1 MMVVSAEDRG
11 AGDGR
16 REGSCRR
23 SYPFVKVTP
32 RWCDAWVQAGSDET
46 LAPTWANQRYDRI
59 LFRRERACETN
70 LFAGGFHLIPR
81 DKSDHHAV
89 SCTLCIPPEDLC
101 GETQP
106 PPGVAY
112 PHRRGLR
119 VCRRPTRCQACAKVE
134 PSTAHDAGG
143 PLYYCGKCFE
153 KPRIPPDEAALVE
166 DERRRNLWRLCMSRN
181 SKYIN
186 GHIPVVA
193 IFLGAN
199 MDAQAVVTTKG
210 AADYVAKYI
219 SKYGSGQS
227 VNARIG
233 SLLDDI
239 ITKLPEGK
247 KTTVASILAKAFV
260 ATSVPDSLCALE
272 AWHVLFD
279 LGRVICTRGVIG
291 GLYVREWRRACEVG
305 GGWVVEGDGV
315 GSPLSF
321 QSGVV
326 HTIQASCLC
335 KRMPPVRCDGLT

>member
-1 MMVVSAEDRG
+1 M
-11 AGDGR
+11 
-16 REGSCRR
+16 
-23 SYPFVKVTP
+23 
-32 RWCDAWVQAGSDET
+32 
-46 LAPTWANQRYDRI
+46 AN
-59 LFRRERACETN
+59 T
-70 LFAGGFHLIPR
+70 
-81 DKSDHHAV
+81 
-89 SCTLCIPPEDLC
+89 
-101 GETQP
+101 
-106 PPGVAY
+106 
-112 PHRRGLR
+112 
-119 VCRRPTRCQACAKVE
+119 
-134 PSTAHDAGG
+134 
-143 PLYYCGKCFE
+143 
-153 KPRIPPDEAALVE
+153 
-166 DERRRNLWRLCMSRN
+166 
-181 SKYIN
+181 
-186 GHIPVVA
+186 
-193 IFLGAN
+193 
-199 MDAQAVVTTKG
+199 DAQAVVTTKG

-219 SKYGSGQS
+219 SKYGAGQS

-247 KTTVASILAKAFV
+247 KTTVSSILAKAFV

-291 GLYVREWRRACEVG
+291 GLYVRGWGKACEVG